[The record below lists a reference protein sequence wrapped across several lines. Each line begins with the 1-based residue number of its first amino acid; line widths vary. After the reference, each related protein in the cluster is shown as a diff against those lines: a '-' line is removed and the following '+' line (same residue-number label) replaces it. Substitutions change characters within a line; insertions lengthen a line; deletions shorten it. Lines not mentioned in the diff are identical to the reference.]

1 PRIYRMGVVPV
12 VLAVIILAFSLEDQ
26 PGALTSNV
34 VPDAFNGSHA
44 YATMNMLAKSYPDRQ
59 PGSRA
64 DNRLAGYVYGQLHG
78 YHYKVST
85 DYFQGPTPR
94 GERQLENVVGYR
106 AGGGNG
112 SIVIVASRDGVG
124 SPTAGSKPRAAPQ
137 PLVVPWSDG
146 QNVAPAALR
155 NTISAA
161 LSAQTGLSSAGAG
174 LFGQLAHLAFP
185 MSASEQAPL
194 VADGFPAVELSLSSG
209 RDPAPNERI
218 SASRIGDMGR
228 AVLAA
233 GSALEAGPAVGSPS
247 TYMLWDGKV

>member
-1 PRIYRMGVVPV
+1 MTRKLGPGRGRPGSRGGPAAACLGASLLAMLDPRIYRMGVVPV

-94 GERQLENVVGYR
+94 GERPLENVVGYR

-112 SIVIVASRDGVG
+112 SIVIVASRDRVG
-124 SPTAGSKPRAAPQ
+124 SPTAGSEACSAPRTPCASLPGTAVMLELARVLAGQ
-137 PLVVPWSDG
+137 TLNRTLVVVS
-146 QNVAPAALR
+146 
-155 NTISAA
+155 T
-161 LSAQTGLSSAGAG
+161 TG
-174 LFGQLAHLAFP
+174 
-185 MSASEQAPL
+185 
-194 VADGFPAVELSLSSG
+194 
-209 RDPAPNERI
+209 
-218 SASRIGDMGR
+218 
-228 AVLAA
+228 
-233 GSALEAGPAVGSPS
+233 
-247 TYMLWDGKV
+247 